1 VASEHVER
9 KLTAILAA
17 DIAGYSR
24 LTSADEEGTIRR
36 LVALRSELID
46 PAIQS
51 NRGRI
56 VKTTGDGILIEFGS
70 VVDAV
75 RCALEV
81 QRGMAIRNG
90 DFMPKKRIEFRVG
103 IHLGDVMVQPDG
115 DLLGDGVNIAARLE
129 GIAAP
134 GGICLSLEAWQ
145 QVKGKIRIPV
155 RDMGDQR
162 LKNIAEPVRV
172 YSICVDGGV
181 SFGDGTTGRAPPS
194 SSGGISAAYQRRAGV
209 AGAVAVLIA
218 AIVGTVWFVTRSGPL
233 QPAPAEAKRL
243 SIVVLPFSNLSG
255 DASQDYIADVLTEE
269 LTTRV
274 SRLPGSFVVSRT
286 TAFTYRGKAIDVK
299 QIGKELNVRYA
310 LEGSAQKNSNRIR
323 VNAQL
328 IDTATGAHLW
338 ADRFDADRV
347 DLLQMQDEIVIRLG
361 RSLQIELSAIESSR
375 VARSRANDPDA
386 DDLAMRCEAAVLR
399 FGSARALIE
408 APDSVKA
415 CESALQ
421 IDDHN
426 VRALENLAVAITGEM
441 ISFRTADPA
450 AVRRRAEELL
460 ARALAVDPN
469 SYSAHFAKA
478 TVLLT
483 TRPDQSIDEAQRSLQ
498 LNPSFAPAYFTIAT
512 GHLLAGRPEKTID
525 VADQAL
531 RFFPH
536 DPGTP
541 LLLLLQGQSFFTLT
555 RYEEANDLL
564 RRSITAIPN
573 STVARLALIASLSL
587 SGHDEDAR
595 ENLKQYLAL
604 PGNNPKTIAQFKAQ
618 NPYGGLP
625 GSEDRFARRYE
636 GLRKAGMP
644 EK

>member
-1 VASEHVER
+1 VASEDVER

-24 LTSADEEGTIRR
+24 LTGADEEGTIRR
-36 LVALRSELID
+36 LVALRVELID
-46 PAIQS
+46 PAIHS

-56 VKTTGDGILIEFGS
+56 IKTTGDGILNEFTS

-75 RCALEV
+75 RCALEI

-90 DFMPKKRIEFRVG
+90 DFIPEKRIEFRIG
-103 IHLGDVMVQPDG
+103 IHLGDVIVQPDG

-134 GGICLSLEAWQ
+134 GGICLSQEAWQ
-145 QVKGKIRIPV
+145 QVKGKIKIPV

-172 YSICVDGGV
+172 YSVSVDGGV
-181 SFGDGTTGRAPPS
+181 SFGDDATSRAPHA
-194 SSGGISAAYQRRAGV
+194 SSGGFPAAYRRRAGV

-218 AIVGTVWFVTRSGPL
+218 VIVGTVWFVTGSGPL
-233 QPAPAEAKRL
+233 QPTPAEAKRL
-243 SIVVLPFSNLSG
+243 SVVVLPFSNLSG
-255 DASQDYIADVLTEE
+255 DASQDYIADVLSEE

-310 LEGSAQKNSNRIR
+310 LEGSAQKSANRIR

-347 DLLQMQDEIVIRLG
+347 DLFQMQDEIVARLG
-361 RSLQIELSAIESSR
+361 RSLQIELSAIASSR
-375 VARSRANDPDA
+375 VARARANDLDA
-386 DDLAMRCEAAVLR
+386 DDLAMQCEAAVLR
-399 FGSARALIE
+399 FGAARALID
-408 APDSVKA
+408 APDSVQA
-415 CESALQ
+415 CERALQ
-421 IDDHN
+421 IDDRN
-426 VRALENLAVAITGEM
+426 VRALENLAVMISGEIT
-441 ISFRTADPA
+441 SFRTADPA
-450 AVRRRAEELL
+450 AARRRSEELV

-478 TVLLT
+478 TALLT
-483 TRPDQSIDEAQRSLQ
+483 TRPDEAVDEADRSLA
-498 LNPSFAPAYFTIAT
+498 LNPSFAPAYFSIAF
-512 GHLLAGRPEKTID
+512 GNFLAGRPEKAID
-525 VADQAL
+525 VTEKAL
-531 RFFPH
+531 RLFPN
-536 DPGTP
+536 DPGAGP
-541 LLLLLQGQSFFTLT
+541 LLAIRGVSFFALK

-564 RRSITAIPN
+564 RRSITAIPG
-573 STVARLALIASLSL
+573 STVPRSVLIASLAL

-595 ENLKQYLAL
+595 EALRQYLAL
-604 PGNNPKTIAQFKAQ
+604 PGNGPKSIAQFKAQ
-618 NPYGGLP
+618 NPFADLP
-625 GSEDRFARRYE
+625 ALKDYFVRRYE
-636 GLRKAGMP
+636 GLRKAGLP
-644 EK
+644 QE